1 MKKKKKLIIYI
12 ICILFSCNQL
22 KAIPN
27 SLDYTED
34 VLMLETSS
42 VFLVIQDSV
51 FQKAY
56 KEVFEL
62 YKEGKFVDALKKGLI
77 LYDLEKKSENNI
89 NLLSIT
95 SLIADIYDKTNN
107 HDRSLEYYRE
117 CLEILKKKEFLDFGK
132 SAADKNFKINNYAKI
147 YLRIGT
153 SYYNKSQKDSAKY
166 YYNKLEKFP
175 SVNVE
180 IKNYKAVAFG
190 NLAGLYELDSS
201 YEKAIK
207 YANKSIEINRDIK
220 NNLRQSTVL
229 NNLGNIYLAQGNF
242 EEAKKTYLEGI
253 NLIKNDNSQTSVRQ
267 KADLYYNLAWAMRN
281 LKDYKAYDFQEMSYE
296 IEDGIRDKNYRRMIE
311 KISMQYDINTV
322 KREAESKREKDQITF
337 WLYAAISF
345 LIILSLLY
353 WLNFY
358 KLKQKNLSL
367 KLSQTQLIQNQN
379 IEKIKSESQA
389 RILNATID
397 GKETERKEI
406 AETLHDSV
414 SALLSSA
421 NLHLMATKSNFKGKV
436 PTEIDKTQQIITE
449 ASEKIR
455 DLSHTLVS
463 SVLLKFGLNYAVKD
477 LASKYSN
484 SQLNIET
491 DIQSLRRYHQ
501 NFEIK
506 VYNIIQEFLN
516 NILKHSKAKNAM
528 IKMYEEN
535 NKICV
540 EISDDGIG
548 FDKTIISTK
557 DGLGINQIEARILM
571 MKGYLE
577 INSTV
582 NNGTEIRVQ
591 LPIVEKETANHE

>member
-1 MKKKKKLIIYI
+1 
-12 ICILFSCNQL
+12 
-22 KAIPN
+22 
-27 SLDYTED
+27 
-34 VLMLETSS
+34 MLETSS